1 VPWPATLR
9 VGMDAPRAALTNVA
23 GAFLVPF
30 SGLDLTEL
38 VVYLSWTDD
47 VLVVGPPFRIPALVT
62 RRITV
67 TRPQGPVAAAVSEV
81 PGRLA
86 RSG

>member
-1 VPWPATLR
+1 VPCPATLR
-9 VGMDAPRAALTNVA
+9 VGLDAPRAALTNVA
-23 GAFLVPF
+23 GAFPVPF

-38 VVYLSWTDD
+38 VVYLSWT
-47 VLVVGPPFRIPALVT
+47 LMYLSWTRRIPALLT

-67 TRPQGPVAAAVSEV
+67 TRPQGPVTAAVSEV
-81 PGRLA
+81 PGWLT